1 MSKARTQTPAAMRQ
15 QGPPTR
21 VATSDS
27 RRSLRDARGSL
38 PLMPSSQTKGGTA
51 CAGANPKDA
60 KPRKE
65 IARCWYEGYRAG
77 RLGEPMR
84 VKPYATG
91 TDESWSW
98 VGGHIEGKD
107 RREQDARR
115 LADLDGTR
123 EH

>member
-1 MSKARTQTPAAMRQ
+1 MSKARTQTPAPVHQ

-21 VATSDS
+21 LAASDS
-27 RRSLRDARGSL
+27 LRSLRDARGSL
-38 PLMPSSQTKGGTA
+38 PLMTGTA
-51 CAGANPKDA
+51 CVGASPKDA

-77 RLGEPMR
+77 RRGEPMR
-84 VKPYATG
+84 ANPYATG

-107 RREQDARR
+107 RREKDARR